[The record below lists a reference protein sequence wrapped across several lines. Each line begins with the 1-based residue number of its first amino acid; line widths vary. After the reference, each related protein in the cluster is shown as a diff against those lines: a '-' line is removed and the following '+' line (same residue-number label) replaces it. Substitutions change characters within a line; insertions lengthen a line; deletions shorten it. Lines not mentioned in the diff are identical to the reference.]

1 MDHDLL
7 HTDHTY
13 NHRDLERVVY
23 QWLQVESDYLDKNL
37 QRSSL
42 HVVFVKRSM
51 EYLDVVSHSIV
62 SMLRGLAKRL
72 LAHGIVADED
82 IPVDAVM
89 QSLMFV
95 TGKYGEVIAGEFI
108 NLKK

>member
-62 SMLRGLAKRL
+62 QYAAWSGEA
-72 LAHGIVADED
+72 VAG
-82 IPVDAVM
+82 
-89 QSLMFV
+89 SWHC
-95 TGKYGEVIAGEFI
+95 GEWGSGG
-108 NLKK
+108 